1 LIIIGSYFISHINF
15 GVVHGSDFESLK
27 YVKAMKCT
35 EIIANVKLSNT
46 NWKGK
51 NPKQKKIERL
61 IKRKRILTV
70 EEVWQSKGSIQMVM
84 VKLIGE

>member
-1 LIIIGSYFISHINF
+1 
-15 GVVHGSDFESLK
+15 
-27 YVKAMKCT
+27 
-35 EIIANVKLSNT
+35 LSNT

-51 NPKQKKIERL
+51 NQKQKKIERL